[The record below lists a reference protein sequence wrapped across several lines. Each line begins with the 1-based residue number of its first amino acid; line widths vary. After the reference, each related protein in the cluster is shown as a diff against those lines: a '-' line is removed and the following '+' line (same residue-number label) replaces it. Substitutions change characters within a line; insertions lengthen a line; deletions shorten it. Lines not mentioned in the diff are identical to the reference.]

1 MVSRKRT
8 SPLTR
13 LTKSLIAMNGNSES
27 SKDTQLLTDLE
38 IKENARQSRRQKRR
52 QARLGNIEATEESSD
67 EARHINA
74 GRRVPREPIDR
85 LVAVIKFLGSYN
97 NEVEQI
103 EFALGDLLRKDER
116 IQQLS
121 ATVQELRR
129 SKNEEARMIEEEQ
142 GRLME
147 LQSQLNDKETSLNRA
162 QESLDEAGKQ
172 LREEKQ
178 RFQAEEAARYEKAI
192 ETEKKKLENEL
203 QRQVKQ
209 KEKATAAKLEQAAQ
223 HIRQLQHQVSDL
235 TEAKDDAE
243 MTLTLFKARTKEL
256 EDQQKELESRYKTQD
271 SPLPE
276 FEGDLSKIHQAL
288 KAIAHAYFGDLPPED
303 ADIDQLQR
311 ILRDSDQIFQ
321 FVPLTAS
328 KASKYLRVRAAE
340 SVIAKVICHSLW
352 QPFGGSIMS
361 LSPDQISTFVQISK
375 ALARQDR
382 RKESLWRYLT
392 MYGLDI
398 AALQHTSDNTVDD
411 QHARLETQHLSDVLR
426 VLVPL
431 QKQKDFDRELGHLL
445 TECVRFWNKAKR
457 DSCIIEFD
465 TEPPQSSN
473 SDWLSEPCLELDH
486 VEAGTEQRHNNVPAW
501 CLFPR
506 VTLLPINGE
515 PKIVAGHAVFSDCSA
530 FHEGLRELRR
540 LVEELTE
547 VKRKFAR
554 QPSI

>member
-1 MVSRKRT
+1 
-8 SPLTR
+8 
-13 LTKSLIAMNGNSES
+13 MNGHSES
-27 SKDTQLLTDLE
+27 SKETQ
-38 IKENARQSRRQKRR
+38 ENVRQSRRQKRR
-52 QARLGNIEATEESSD
+52 QARLGNIEVTEESSD
-67 EARHINA
+67 EVRHINA

-85 LVAVIKFLGSYN
+85 LVAVIKFLGSYSN
-97 NEVEQI
+97 DVEQI
-103 EFALGDLLRKDER
+103 ECALGDLLLKDER

-147 LQSQLNDKETSLNRA
+147 LQSQLNDKETSLNRV
-162 QESLDEAGKQ
+162 QESLDEASKQ

-178 RFQAEEAARYEKAI
+178 RFQAEEAARYDEAI
-192 ETEKKKLENEL
+192 ATEKKKLDNEL

-209 KEKATAAKLEQAAQ
+209 NEKVTAAKLEQAAQ
-223 HIRQLQHQVSDL
+223 HIRQLQRQVSNL
-235 TEAKDDAE
+235 TETKDNAE
-243 MTLTLFKARTKEL
+243 ITLALFRARTKEL
-256 EDQQKELESRYKTQD
+256 EDQQKELES
-271 SPLPE
+271 S
-276 FEGDLSKIHQAL
+276 EGDLSKIHQAL

-328 KASKYLRVRAAE
+328 NASKYLRVRAAQ
-340 SVIAKVICHSLW
+340 SIVAKAICHSLW
-352 QPFGGSIMS
+352 QPFGESIVS

-392 MYGLDI
+392 LYGLDI
-398 AALQHTSDNTVDD
+398 AALQHTKDNTAVDRR
-411 QHARLETQHLSDVLR
+411 ARLETQHISDVLR
-426 VLVPL
+426 ALVPL
-431 QKQKDFDRELGHLL
+431 QKQKDFERDLGHLL
-445 TECVRFWNKAKR
+445 SECVRFWNKAKR

-473 SDWLSEPCLELDH
+473 SDWLSEPCLDFDH
-486 VEAGTEQRHNNVPAW
+486 VEADTEQGCNNVPTW

-506 VTLLPINGE
+506 VTFLPIDGE
-515 PKIVAGHAVFSDCSA
+515 PKIVAGHAVFGDCPA
-530 FHEGLRELRR
+530 LYEGLCELRR
-540 LVEELTE
+540 QEEEFTQF
-547 VKRKFAR
+547 KRNFVR
-554 QPSI
+554 QPSISRGR

>member
-1 MVSRKRT
+1 
-8 SPLTR
+8 
-13 LTKSLIAMNGNSES
+13 MNGHSES
-27 SKDTQLLTDLE
+27 SKETQLLTDLE
-38 IKENARQSRRQKRR
+38 IKENVRQSRRQKRR
-52 QARLGNIEATEESSD
+52 QARLGNIEVTEESSD
-67 EARHINA
+67 EVRHINA

-85 LVAVIKFLGSYN
+85 LVAVIKFLGSYSN
-97 NEVEQI
+97 DVEQI
-103 EFALGDLLRKDER
+103 ECALGDLLRKDER

-147 LQSQLNDKETSLNRA
+147 LQSQLNEKETSLNRV
-162 QESLDEAGKQ
+162 QESLDEASKQ

-178 RFQAEEAARYEKAI
+178 RFQAEEAARYDAAI
-192 ETEKKKLENEL
+192 ATEKKKLENEL

-209 KEKATAAKLEQAAQ
+209 NEKATAAKLEQAAQ

-235 TEAKDDAE
+235 TETKDNAE
-243 MTLTLFKARTKEL
+243 MTLTLFRARTKEL
-256 EDQQKELESRYKTQD
+256 EDQQKELESRYKTQH
-271 SPLPE
+271 SPLAE

-311 ILRDSDQIFQ
+311 VLRDSDQIFQ

-328 KASKYLRVRAAE
+328 NASKYLRIRAAQ
-340 SVIAKVICHSLW
+340 SVVAKAICHSLW
-352 QPFGGSIMS
+352 QPFGGSMMS

-392 MYGLDI
+392 LYGLDI
-398 AALQHTSDNTVDD
+398 AALQHTKDNTAVDRR
-411 QHARLETQHLSDVLR
+411 ARLETQHISDVLR
-426 VLVPL
+426 ALVPL
-431 QKQKDFDRELGHLL
+431 QKQKDFERDLGHLL

-465 TEPPQSSN
+465 TDPPQSSN
-473 SDWLSEPCLELDH
+473 SDWLSEPCLEFDH
-486 VEAGTEQRHNNVPAW
+486 VEADTEQGCNNVPAW

-506 VTLLPINGE
+506 VTFLPIDGE
-515 PKIVAGHAVFSDCSA
+515 PKIVAGHAVFGDCPA
-530 FHEGLRELRR
+530 LYEGLCELRR
-540 LVEELTE
+540 QEDEITQL
-547 VKRKFAR
+547 KRNFVR
-554 QPSI
+554 QPSISRGR

>member
-1 MVSRKRT
+1 
-8 SPLTR
+8 
-13 LTKSLIAMNGNSES
+13 MNGHSES

-38 IKENARQSRRQKRR
+38 MKENARQSRRQKRR

-85 LVAVIKFLGSYN
+85 MVSVIKFLGSYN
-97 NEVEQI
+97 NDMEQI
-103 EFALGDLLRKDER
+103 ECALGDLLRKDER

-147 LQSQLNDKETSLNRA
+147 LQSQLNDKEISLNHAR
-162 QESLDEAGKQ
+162 ESLDEASEQ

-178 RFQAEEAARYEKAI
+178 RFQAEEAARYDKAI
-192 ETEKKKLENEL
+192 ETEKKKLDHDL
-203 QRQVKQ
+203 QRKVKQ
-209 KEKATAAKLEQAAQ
+209 IEKATAAKLEQTEEQ
-223 HIRQLQHQVSDL
+223 IQQLQHQVLSL
-235 TEAKDDAE
+235 TEARDNAE
-243 MTLTLFKARTKEL
+243 MTLALFRTRTKEL

-276 FEGDLSKIHQAL
+276 FEGDLFKIRQAL

-328 KASKYLRVRAAE
+328 NASKYLRVRAAQ
-340 SVIAKVICHSLW
+340 SVIAKAICHSLW
-352 QPFGGSIMS
+352 EPFGGSIMS
-361 LSPDQISTFVQISK
+361 LSSDQMSTFVQISK

-392 MYGLDI
+392 LYGLDI
-398 AALQHTSDNTVDD
+398 AALQHTRDNTVDD
-411 QHARLETQHLSDVLR
+411 QFARLQTQHLSDVLR
-426 VLVPL
+426 VLVPP
-431 QKQKDFDRELGHLL
+431 QKQKDFERDLGRLL

-465 TEPPQSSN
+465 TQPPQSSN
-473 SDWLSEPCLELDH
+473 SGWLSEPCLELDH

-506 VTLLPINGE
+506 VTFSPINEE
-515 PKIVAGHAVFSDCSA
+515 PKIVAGHAVFGDCPA
-530 FHEGLRELRR
+530 LYEGSCELRR
-540 LVEELTE
+540 QEEEFTQF
-547 VKRKFAR
+547 KRKFAR
-554 QPSI
+554 QLSISKGR